1 MDYEKKYKEALDRAR
16 QFITKELYAECNG
29 NLVEYIF
36 PELKEGEDERIR
48 KALLRFHASTID
60 IDGIQGKEILAWLE
74 KQGYTKKDV
83 DDAYLKGI
91 CNTKHELE
99 KQGDQKSVDKEYTF
113 KSIPRL
119 LDMIEPTDRAK
130 SYCKKL
136 IDSLQT
142 EGYSVDA
149 KIVGECLKQMNGEK
163 VAMAVMDNEKQ
174 DEKKSQRM
182 VSAEA
187 KEALYDKP
195 TDEEMKELLR
205 TEYEK
210 GRADTIAEMGKEWS
224 EEDDVMIN
232 KLLAVVKLYYDRS
245 GDDLDKQSCISFL
258 KSLKDKV
265 QPQPKQ
271 EWSEEDEKVIAIINN
286 ALTESNTP
294 PNDYD
299 KVYEWL
305 ESIKQRIGE

>member
-1 MDYEKKYKEALDRAR
+1 MNYEKKYKEALDKAR
-16 QFITKELYAECNG
+16 ELCAYPTTKPFIKDLQD
-29 NLVEYIF
+29 LF
-36 PELKEGEDERIR
+36 PELAESEDERIR
-48 KALLRFHASTID
+48 KEFCKD
-60 IDGIQGKEILAWLE
+60 IWTFIPNEKAHKYIAW
-74 KQGYTKKDV
+74 
-83 DDAYLKGI
+83 
-91 CNTKHELE
+91 LE

-174 DEKKSQRM
+174 DEKKPQRM

-210 GRADTIAEMGKEWS
+210 GKADTLSEMKSSWS
-224 EEDDVMIN
+224 EEDECNLKCWIAKAN
-232 KLLAVVKLYYDRS
+232 YDLQR
-245 GDDLDKQSCISFL
+245 GNIGRNHELIDWL
-258 KSLKDKV
+258 KSLKDRV
-265 QPQPKQ
+265 QPQPKHK
-271 EWSEEDEKVIAIINN
+271 WSIEDERAIAIINN

-294 PNDYD
+294 PDDYD
-299 KVYEWL
+299 KVYDWL
-305 ESIKQRIGE
+305 ESLKKG

>member
-1 MDYEKKYKEALDRAR
+1 METYEKKYKEANDKIAAR
-16 QFITKELYAECNG
+16 FGTNVAKEIFTDLYES
-29 NLVEYIF
+29 
-36 PELKEGEDERIR
+36 EDEKIR
-48 KALLRFHASTID
+48 KAIIELVKQSS
-60 IDGIQGKEILAWLE
+60 EILSKQNQNNMLTWLE

-99 KQGDQKSVDKEYTF
+99 KQDEQK
-113 KSIPRL
+113 P
-119 LDMIEPTDRAK
+119 
-130 SYCKKL
+130 
-136 IDSLQT
+136 
-142 EGYSVDA
+142 
-149 KIVGECLKQMNGEK
+149 
-163 VAMAVMDNEKQ
+163 
-174 DEKKSQRM
+174 QRM

-210 GRADTIAEMGKEWS
+210 GRADTIAEMEKDWS

-271 EWSEEDEKVIAIINN
+271 EWSEEDEDDLNNIIWLCNNCINGSETTWIPSQAIRIKS
-286 ALTESNTP
+286 LIERIKDTVFLHP
-294 PNDYD
+294 
-299 KVYEWL
+299 KQEWNEEDEKMVGNIRSIIEKYAFSQSAVDVNGDL
-305 ESIKQRIGE
+305 CEKIYIDADNWIKSIKQRIGG